1 MKKCV
6 KCKIEKE
13 LNEFTNNKA
22 KKDGKCVYCRNCY
35 AEINKIW
42 RQNNPDKDRQIHKKW
57 KQNNLDKVRKNG
69 LKSYYKNHEKRKLKS
84 KQYKQDNK
92 KILKIKHRLYANK
105 KYYEDIEYRL
115 KVLIRGRIWKA
126 LKRNSKH
133 SSSLELL
140 GCSIKDLKIHLEK
153 QFINGMNWSN
163 YGQWHIDHI
172 KPCSSFDL
180 TNSDQQKLCFHY
192 TNLQPL
198 WAKDNI
204 RKSNKII

>member
-1 MKKCV
+1 MKICV
-6 KCKIEKE
+6 KCRVEKE
-13 LNEFTNNKA
+13 LNEFSNNKS
-22 KKDGKCVYCRNCY
+22 KKDGKCVYCRGCY
-35 AEINKIW
+35 KAVNKEW
-42 RQNNPDKDRQIHKKW
+42 RQNNPDRDRQIHKKW
-57 KQNNLDKVRKNG
+57 KQNNSDKVRKSS
-69 LKSYYKNHEKRKLKS
+69 LRSYYKNHEKRKSKS
-84 KQYKQDNK
+84 KKYKQENK
-92 KILKIKHRLYANK
+92 SILRIKHRLYTNK
-105 KYYEDIEYRL
+105 KYYEDMEYRL
-115 KVLIRGRIWKA
+115 KILIRGRIWKA
-126 LKRNSKH
+126 LKRNSKY

-140 GCSIKDLKIHLEK
+140 GCSISDLKDHLEK
-153 QFINGMNWSN
+153 QFTKGMSWGN